1 MDYKKTIMEVMNR
14 NGQHVTDEDKLIDMV
29 LTIVEFMQIIK
40 ELQEAGMFVETKQKV
55 NKLQVA

>member
-1 MDYKKTIMEVMNR
+1 MNYKKTIMEVMNR
-14 NGQHVTDEDKLIDMV
+14 NGQPFTAEDKLIDKV

-55 NKLQVA
+55 KKLQVA